1 MKMKRFLAILLV
13 MVFSLT
19 ATLAIA
25 ADSWVVIKDK
35 HGACKVI
42 KSDHKTP
49 KTIAGP
55 FASKDEAK
63 KVKEKECPKGAKP
76 NKPSKPTTSQ

>member
-1 MKMKRFLAILLV
+1 MIKRLLAILLV
-13 MVFSLT
+13 LVFSLT

-25 ADSWVVIKDK
+25 ADSSVVIKDK
-35 HGACKVI
+35 HGVCKVI

-63 KVKEKECPKGAKP
+63 KVKDKECPKE
-76 NKPSKPTTSQ
+76 NKPAKSGKLTPK